1 MTTNS
6 PSSTVFQGGKNV
18 YGAAVGI
25 LMLGTRFP
33 RIDGDIGNAG
43 TWPFPVMYRVVPG
56 ASPDR
61 VVRLQAKGLLD
72 AFIDAGKDLI
82 RHGADGI
89 STNCGF
95 LALFQDEFS
104 AALDVPV
111 ATSSIM
117 QVPFVER
124 LLPPGKQVGIITISA
139 ANLTAEHLK
148 GVGVDPETPC
158 VGTESG
164 RHFSRAI
171 LNDEAELDIE
181 ASRLDLLDVGNSLLT
196 QHEDIG
202 AIVLECTNMVP
213 YAADL
218 RRKFGLPVYSIY
230 TLLTWFQSGLLPRRF
245 QPELDDTRL

>member
-124 LLPPGKQVGIITISA
+124 LLPPGKRVGIITISA
-139 ANLTAEHLK
+139 ANLTAEHL
-148 GVGVDPETPC
+148 
-158 VGTESG
+158 
-164 RHFSRAI
+164 
-171 LNDEAELDIE
+171 
-181 ASRLDLLDVGNSLLT
+181 
-196 QHEDIG
+196 
-202 AIVLECTNMVP
+202 
-213 YAADL
+213 
-218 RRKFGLPVYSIY
+218 
-230 TLLTWFQSGLLPRRF
+230 
-245 QPELDDTRL
+245 

>member
-1 MTTNS
+1 
-6 PSSTVFQGGKNV
+6 
-18 YGAAVGI
+18 
-25 LMLGTRFP
+25 
-33 RIDGDIGNAG
+33 
-43 TWPFPVMYRVVPG
+43 
-56 ASPDR
+56 
-61 VVRLQAKGLLD
+61 LLD
-72 AFIDAGKDLI
+72 DFISAGKDLI

-95 LALFQDEFS
+95 LALFQDELS
-104 AALDVPV
+104 AALAVPV
-111 ATSSIM
+111 ATSSLM

-124 LLPPGKQVGIITISA
+124 LLPPGKRVGIITISA
-139 ANLTAEHLK
+139 PSLTAEHLK
-148 GVGVDPETPC
+148 GAGVAPETPI

-171 LNDEAELDIE
+171 LNNEAELDIE
-181 ASRLDLLDVGNSLLT
+181 ASRLDLLDAGNSLLT

-230 TLLTWFQSGLLPRRF
+230 TFLTWFQSGLLPRRF
-245 QPELDDTRL
+245 RPELDDTRL